1 MAAYVATIGFFDGV
15 HLGHQHLLR
24 QVVAEAERR
33 GVGAMAVTFKQHP
46 RRTLHADWQPR
57 LLCTLDDK
65 RQAILDCGITRCEVL
80 DFTPDM
86 ARLTSAEF
94 LRTWLAAR
102 LGVRVLL
109 IGYDHHFGADVQSGF
124 SDYRRAGAAVGI
136 DVLRAERFSLSGLT
150 VSSSAIRRSLDAG
163 DVEGAAACL
172 GRLYSLPGRVGEG
185 LRVGRTLGFPTANLV
200 PEDPYLLIPA
210 RGAYA
215 AYAVTADGLRHPAM
229 VGIGRRPT
237 FGRHNG
243 LTIEAHL
250 LGFSADLYGQS
261 LSLHFVRRLREEHT
275 FPNPAALVSQLRR
288 DAQAAQEALGLP
300 L

>member
-24 QVVAEAERR
+24 QVTAEAARR
-33 GVGAMAVTFKQHP
+33 GVDSMAVTFKQHP

-57 LLCTLDDK
+57 LLCTLQEK
-65 RQAILDCGITRCEVL
+65 QRIILTCGITRCAVL

-94 LRTWLAAR
+94 LRTWLAGR

-109 IGYDHHFGADVQSGF
+109 VGYDHHFGADVQSGF

-136 DVLRAERFSLSGLT
+136 DVLQAERFSLPGLA

-163 DVEGAAACL
+163 DVEQAAACL
-172 GRLYSLPGRVGEG
+172 GRPYCLPGRVGEG
-185 LRVGRTLGFPTANLV
+185 LRIGRTLGFPTANLV
-200 PEDPYLLIPA
+200 PEDAALLVPA

-215 AYAVTADGLRHPAM
+215 AYAVTADGQHHPAM

-237 FGRHNG
+237 FGQSNA

-250 LGFSADLYGQS
+250 LGFSGDLYGQS

-288 DAQAAQEALGLP
+288 DAQAAQEALGL
-300 L
+300 